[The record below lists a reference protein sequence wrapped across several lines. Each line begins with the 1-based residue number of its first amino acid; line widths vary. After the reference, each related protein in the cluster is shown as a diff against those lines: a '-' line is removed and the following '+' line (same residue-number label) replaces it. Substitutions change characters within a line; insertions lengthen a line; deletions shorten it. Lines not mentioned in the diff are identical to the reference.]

1 MLRVS
6 EYSVPT
12 PAGTGNNSKQKL
24 IWWQPVRV
32 MERFRYIFM
41 FILVGILLTLL
52 YFIFFQEKKN
62 INNIES
68 LLHCIEL
75 QDCKGKNCPPLP
87 DYCPRNDQQPQ
98 TADTHSHSASGTSDR
113 ADTDSSAK
121 NEGSSGIKTIED
133 SIKEETAKKD
143 SPDKEGKSQSLL
155 EKLLSNIKTVEDK
168 PAPAPLPEHRRSNN
182 KYSDTELKKAIERQ
196 KRINERKSR
205 KAKIKHKERKQLTL
219 AERIDFTF
227 IEIGFSYTLRNVF
240 VVIPLIA
247 FGMSLA
253 ALGLKQSAQTYGL
266 LAVALAVS
274 SAFVGDTVL
283 KNYDYLGPYLYLL
296 SGASLLLFAEQ
307 KEYILPILGAIIG
320 VLIGFTAGA
329 DSPINDKWPFIIGVI
344 FACGFVLMIFS
355 ISTQLFNQTWSETI
369 MNILG
374 GGLIA
379 LALIMFAL
387 EMNGNTSKYP
397 HADKRSDIRIF
408 EPRYLTV

>member
-1 MLRVS
+1 
-6 EYSVPT
+6 
-12 PAGTGNNSKQKL
+12 
-24 IWWQPVRV
+24 
-32 MERFRYIFM
+32 MERLRYIFM

-52 YFIFFQEKKN
+52 YLIFFQEKKQV
-62 INNIES
+62 NNIES
-68 LLHCIEL
+68 LLHCIEI

-87 DYCPRNDQQPQ
+87 NHCPRNEVQSKK
-98 TADTHSHSASGTSDR
+98 ADTHTHTHTAPETP
-113 ADTDSSAK
+113 AKPEHIETDTTHHAK
-121 NEGSSGIKTIED
+121 EPSGIKTIED
-133 SIKEETAKKD
+133 KIRTENKTREEKPKDDKKE
-143 SPDKEGKSQSLL
+143 PSLL
-155 EKLLSNIKTVEDK
+155 ERLLSNIKTVEDK
-168 PAPAPLPEHRRSNN
+168 PARSPRPQRQYRDK
-182 KYSDTELKKAIERQ
+182 KYSDTELKIAIERQ
-196 KRINERKSR
+196 KRINERKAH
-205 KAKIKHKERKQLTL
+205 KAKVKHEHRKQRSL
-219 AERIDFTF
+219 AERIDLTF

-266 LAVALAVS
+266 LAVATAVA
-274 SAFVGDTVL
+274 SAFVGETVL

-307 KEYILPILGAIIG
+307 KEYILPILGAVMG

-329 DSPINDKWPFIIGVI
+329 DSPVNDKWPFIIGVL

-397 HADKRSDIRIF
+397 HAERRSDIRIISNDQTGN
-408 EPRYLTV
+408 LTV